1 MKIFKYEVQ
10 IQDSIVIDLPI
21 DSKILSFQVQNNKPY
36 IWVLVDPA
44 KQTVSRYFTI
54 IPTGTEIEYLDDVLI
69 YIGTIQMAQGALV
82 FHLFEDIT

>member
-1 MKIFKYEVQ
+1 M
-10 IQDSIVIDLPI
+10 
-21 DSKILSFQVQNNKPY
+21 
-36 IWVLVDPA
+36 LVDPA